1 MPHARAASSLEP
13 TANTRRPKTVRRS
26 TVAVSTASA
35 SVIHTPG
42 ESTIQ
47 AARGNVTTRS
57 LSHVGGTLTV
67 CSCASHL
74 ATPRAMPSM
83 PSVAMNGTTR
93 SPVMSTPFASPTSP
107 PASTAAAAA
116 AGTGQSAPIPSA
128 ATTPLNAM
136 VAPTDRSMPPLTMII
151 VIPIAPRATITV
163 CESTMRR
170 FVAER

>member
-1 MPHARAASSLEP
+1 
-13 TANTRRPKTVRRS
+13 
-26 TVAVSTASA
+26 
-35 SVIHTPG
+35 
-42 ESTIQ
+42 
-47 AARGNVTTRS
+47 
-57 LSHVGGTLTV
+57 
-67 CSCASHL
+67 
-74 ATPRAMPSM
+74 MPSM